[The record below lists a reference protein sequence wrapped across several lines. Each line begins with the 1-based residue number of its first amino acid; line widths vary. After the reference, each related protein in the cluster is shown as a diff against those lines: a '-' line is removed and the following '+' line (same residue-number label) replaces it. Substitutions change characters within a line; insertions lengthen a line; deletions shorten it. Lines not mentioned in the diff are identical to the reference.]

1 MINHI
6 LTCHPA
12 VDCPPEGQVSATIK
26 VLPAHSLV
34 LSYCLQ
40 SNLHHLSI
48 PEKQRP
54 ASVDGLWKHTCFEV
68 FIAIEGDS
76 RYQEFNFSPSGQW
89 ASYLFNDY
97 RERRDWHSD
106 HVYALNVEQT
116 ETDLQLNV
124 IIPFSELPL
133 IDNSKTLQIGLTAVL
148 EAKDGS
154 RSYWALHH
162 PADEPDF
169 HHRAGFVYTIE
180 PHFF

>member
-1 MINHI
+1 MINNLI
-6 LTCHPA
+6 CHPDVTCPA
-12 VDCPPEGQVSATIK
+12 ALILSVD
-26 VLPAHSLV
+26 VLYLPDNGLHIH
-34 LSYCLQ
+34 YHLQ
-40 SNLHHLSI
+40 GDLQYLLT
-48 PEKQRP
+48 PEKNTP
-54 ASVDGLWKHTCFEV
+54 AMVDGLWEHTCFEA
-68 FIAIEGDS
+68 FIAIEGDA

-89 ASYLFNDY
+89 ASYLFNGY

-106 HVYALNVEQT
+106 HVYAFNVEQT

-124 IIPFSELPL
+124 IIPFTELPL
-133 IDNSKTLQIGLTAVL
+133 IDNSKMLQIGLTAVL